1 MCDEWE
7 KQSKGPG
14 HVVVRLLVAILC
26 GALAGTAAG
35 TAFYRQARREPPI
48 RAEKKEQD
56 SMLPETVPSAF
67 TYTVSDISREVMPA
81 VVAITNTSVQELETF
96 FGYSRSYE
104 SIGRGS
110 GIIIGTN
117 EKELYIATNNHV
129 ISDSRTLSVAFI
141 DGTAASAT
149 VKGSDRENDLA
160 VIAVPLSSM
169 EKETKEA
176 IRTAVIGDSTKVE
189 VGQQVVAIGNALGYG
204 QSVTSGYVSALNRRL
219 ISDEL
224 GITLI
229 QTDAA
234 INPGNSGG
242 ALLNMKGELIGI
254 NSAKYASYDVEG
266 MGYAIPISTA
276 SPILDDLI
284 QIETRDKVPEN
295 RAAYLGVV
303 CRDVTARASEDYG
316 MPLGAYVEEV
326 RESTPAEAAGIRE
339 GDIIVTF
346 ANRKIRSR
354 EDLLEALSYYSA
366 GESVDLI
373 VQRTE
378 DGEYKEQTFH
388 VLLARKKR

>member
-1 MCDEWE
+1 MQI
-7 KQSKGPG
+7 KKKRR
-14 HVVVRLLVAILC
+14 VAVRLFVAALC

-35 TAFYRQARREPPI
+35 MAFYCRMRQERFVQTE
-48 RAEKKEQD
+48 ENVQD
-56 SMLPETVPSAF
+56 SVLPETLPAAF

-81 VVAITNTSVQELETF
+81 VVAITNTSVQELESF

-104 SIGRGS
+104 SVGRGS
-110 GIIIGTN
+110 GIIIGAD

-129 ISDSRTLSVAFI
+129 VSDSQTLSVAFI
-141 DGTAASAT
+141 DGTAASAA
-149 VKGSDRENDLA
+149 VKGTDRENDLA
-160 VIAVPLSSM
+160 VITVQLSSL
-169 EKETKEA
+169 EDGTKKA
-176 IRTAVIGDSTKVE
+176 VRTAVLGDSTKVE

-204 QSVTSGYVSALNRRL
+204 QSVTSGCISALDRK
-219 ISDEL
+219 ISGEDS

-254 NSAKYASYDVEG
+254 NSVKYASYDVEG
-266 MGYAIPISTA
+266 IGYAIPISTA

-284 QIETRDKVPEN
+284 RIETRSKVPES

-303 CRDVTARASEDYG
+303 CRDVAAEVAEAYG
-316 MPLGAYVEEV
+316 IPMGAYVDEV
-326 RESTPAEAAGIRE
+326 RESTPAEAAGIKE
-339 GDIIVTF
+339 GDIIVAF

-354 EDLLEALSYYSA
+354 DDLLEALSYYSA
-366 GESVDLI
+366 GESADVT

-378 DGEYKEQTFH
+378 DGEYREQTFH
-388 VLLARKKR
+388 VILARKKT